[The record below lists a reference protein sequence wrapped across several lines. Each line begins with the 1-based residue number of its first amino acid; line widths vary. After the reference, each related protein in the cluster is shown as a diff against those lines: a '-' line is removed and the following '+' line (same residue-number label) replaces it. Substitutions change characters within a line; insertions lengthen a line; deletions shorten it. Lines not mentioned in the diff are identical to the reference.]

1 MATYTVTET
10 ATSSVPVSRL
20 VSTTPLDKGYE
31 ARMACRNKEHLK
43 STSGLAPS
51 YLQANLMILPTRYA
65 DDFRNLCL
73 RNPVPCPLIAESS
86 KPGDF
91 STLKSYLPR
100 VSGEQM
106 AADLDI
112 RTDCPRFNVYDGP
125 RLAIEGI
132 KDLKAHW
139 TPDHVAFVIGC
150 SQSFEGALEAGGLQ
164 IRHAMHDRTVP
175 MYRTNI
181 PLNASGVFAGSTYVV
196 SMRPFRRADVEK
208 VRDITRR
215 YLPTH
220 GEPIAW
226 GWDALARL
234 GIRDVDDVQWGHPPL
249 TEDGRPLGQVFG
261 DEDNVPVFWGCG
273 VTPQE
278 AVMKAPLEGT
288 IMAHT
293 PGHMLILDCRD
304 DDSF

>member
-10 ATSSVPVSRL
+10 ATSSAPL
-20 VSTTPLDKGYE
+20 PQLTATPLETGFE
-31 ARMACRNKEHLK
+31 ARKACRSKQHLK
-43 STSGLAPS
+43 ATSGLAPN
-51 YLQANLMILPTRYA
+51 YLQANLMILPSRYA

-91 STLKSYLPR
+91 ATIKSYLPR
-100 VSGEQM
+100 VTGEQM
-106 AADLDI
+106 ASDLDI
-112 RTDCPRFNVYDGP
+112 RTDCPRFNVYNGP
-125 RLAIEGI
+125 KLEIEGVQDI
-132 KDLKAHW
+132 KSQW

-150 SQSFEGALEAGGLQ
+150 SQSFEGALEAAGLQ
-164 IRHAMHDRTVP
+164 MRHILHDQTVP

-181 PLNASGVFAGSTYVV
+181 PLNASGIFSGSTYVV
-196 SMRPFRRADVEK
+196 SMRPFPRTEIEK
-208 VRDITRR
+208 VRDVTRR

-234 GIRDVDDVQWGHPPL
+234 GISDVDKVQWGHAPL
-249 TEDGRPLGQVFG
+249 TLDGKPLSTVFG

-278 AVMKAPLEGT
+278 AVMNAPLEGT
-288 IMAHT
+288 IMAHM
-293 PGHMLILDCRD
+293 PGHMLVLDCLD
-304 DDSF
+304 DDSL